1 MTLSI
6 RRVRALTR
14 PALVAGMFLC
24 MGATALAKPKTEP
37 TPATAPGTPA
47 RTGTVLVTVNG
58 QPVTQDMLD
67 TALAAMPADV
77 RDQVVSQGLQAR
89 LRDHMVLQELLWQE
103 AVKRGLSTEPAVQAA
118 LVMAARDVLA
128 NAVLEAET
136 GRRSDATAVKAY
148 YDAHPEHFKR
158 PQVHARHIL
167 VSEEQAARD
176 ALAKVKG
183 GTSFADVARTV
194 SRDPG
199 SAENGGD
206 LGWFER
212 GTMVPEFEAAAFGA
226 ATGALVGPVKSQ
238 FGWHVLEILGTRDTV
253 PLDEVREGIEEKLRD
268 EARSTWI
275 EELRARATIVPGG
288 PGASSTP

>member
-1 MTLSI
+1 MTLPI
-6 RRVRALTR
+6 GRVRALSR
-14 PALVAGMFLC
+14 PALLAGMLLC
-24 MGATALAKPKTEP
+24 TGAFAHAKPRVEP
-37 TPATAPGTPA
+37 VPASPGTPA
-47 RTGTVLVTVNG
+47 RTGAVLVTVNG
-58 QPVTQDMLD
+58 QAVTQDMVD

-77 RDQVVSQGLQAR
+77 RAQVVSQGLQVR

-103 AVKRGLSTEPAVQAA
+103 AVKRGLANEPRVQAA

-128 NAVLEAET
+128 NAVLEAAT
-136 GRRSDATAVKAY
+136 GRRSDPVAVKAY

-167 VSEEQAARD
+167 VPDEQGARD

-226 ATGALVGPVKSQ
+226 APGALVGPVKSQ
-238 FGWHVLEILGTRDTV
+238 FGWHVLEILGARDTV
-253 PLDEVREGIEEKLRD
+253 PLEEVREGIEEKLRD
-268 EARSTWI
+268 EARTTWI
-275 EELRARATIVPGG
+275 EELRSRATIVPGG

>member
-1 MTLSI
+1 MTLSNG
-6 RRVRALTR
+6 RVCALPR
-14 PALVAGMFLC
+14 PARVAALFLC
-24 MGATALAKPKTEP
+24 LCAPAFAKPGATPSVA
-37 TPATAPGTPA
+37 APGTPT
-47 RTGTVLVTVNG
+47 RSGTVLVTVNG
-58 QPVTQDMLD
+58 QAVTQDMLD
-67 TALAAMPADV
+67 SALAAMPADV

-103 AVKRGLSTEPAVQAA
+103 AVKRGLATEPAVQAA

-136 GRRSDATAVKAY
+136 GRRSDPAAVKAY

-167 VSEEQAARD
+167 VPDEPGARD
-176 ALAKVKG
+176 ALAKVKAG
-183 GTSFADVARTV
+183 ASFADVARTV

-253 PLDEVREGIEEKLRD
+253 PLEEVREGIEEKLRD
-268 EARSTWI
+268 EARTSWI
-275 EELRARATIVPGG
+275 EELRSRATIVPGG